1 LFAVGLSPA
10 ANVKSCLDNF
20 SYSFYKKET
29 KNDPEAYMASERKRE
44 IKRRRH
50 RKDKIKKLR
59 AQLAEAS
66 NKAEKEKIIAK
77 IRKVSPTA
85 PIEVQ

>member
-1 LFAVGLSPA
+1 M
-10 ANVKSCLDNF
+10 
-20 SYSFYKKET
+20 T
-29 KNDPEAYMASERKRE
+29 KNNFQEVSMASERARE

-66 NKAEKEKIIAK
+66 NKADKEKIIVK

-85 PIEVQ
+85 PVE

>member
-1 LFAVGLSPA
+1 
-10 ANVKSCLDNF
+10 
-20 SYSFYKKET
+20 
-29 KNDPEAYMASERKRE
+29 MASERERE

-50 RKDKIKKLR
+50 RKRKIKKLR

-85 PIEVQ
+85 PVE

>member
-1 LFAVGLSPA
+1 M
-10 ANVKSCLDNF
+10 
-20 SYSFYKKET
+20 T
-29 KNDPEAYMASERKRE
+29 TERARE

-59 AQLAEAS
+59 AKLAEAG

-77 IRKVSPTA
+77 IRKISPKA
-85 PIEVQ
+85 PFE